1 MAHANKTPMGN
12 EQARTQS
19 RFFQSETLTLN
30 SCLSLDYFTDLCK
43 PIETYIYARKKHPFA
58 SYPAAKHPKHS
69 KFTVTDIREK
79 PVNFLHCST
88 RASTLVSAILLLS
101 RAPLHKFQFLFINLI
116 PWLDKVHWIR
126 LLEMVHTL
134 NLHVRGPKSQV
145 VSQQLHYKCRILIA
159 FLIQCV

>member
-1 MAHANKTPMGN
+1 MSCFILPKWNNCQYQFCVFNFSRSKCQITRLVVAHANKTPMGN

-101 RAPLHKFQFLFINLI
+101 RAPLHKFQFLFINII
-116 PWLDKVHWIR
+116 PWLDKVH
-126 LLEMVHTL
+126 
-134 NLHVRGPKSQV
+134 
-145 VSQQLHYKCRILIA
+145 
-159 FLIQCV
+159 